1 MTAMA
6 SIVTKDHPVTLP
18 AAWALTDGTSAAYWP
33 ASATLTAAGLVLL
46 LAIVTDVS
54 DEEVVKSPSTTCRR
68 QTAKLG
74 RSTRWVV
81 RVLWSDGCTDLPAAK
96 TAEGAEAPASR

>member
-54 DEEVVKSPSTTCRR
+54 DEEV
-68 QTAKLG
+68 G